1 MKPQRKD
8 EVKSS
13 IYWRGEAE
21 HSYYEQLK
29 ETAQRHGFKSYSDF
43 VKLILKDPIKAL
55 KFSWKF
61 FSSEYDATDTWKL
74 LEGKVPDRDLIQ
86 KEAEKMTIEQL
97 RNGLV
102 AQRYAMR
109 LLPIYTEVFS
119 EKLDRKLKELNKFKE
134 ERGERSNEGS

>member
-1 MKPQRKD
+1 LKPQRKD

-21 HSYYEQLK
+21 QTYYEELK
-29 ETAQRHGFKSYSDF
+29 ETAQRYGFKSYSDF
-43 VKLILKDPIKAL
+43 VKLVLKDPIKAL

-61 FSSEYDATDTWKL
+61 FSSEYDATDTWRL
-74 LEGKVPDRDLIQ
+74 LEGEVPDRDLIQ
-86 KEAEKMTIEQL
+86 REAEKMTVEQL

-109 LLPIYTEVFS
+109 LLPIYVEVFT
-119 EKLDRKLKELNKFKE
+119 EELDRKLEELNKLRRK
-134 ERGERSNEGS
+134 RGEE